1 MCKIMKMNKELRK
14 IFVYECH
21 FKVIVEGKISYKSK
35 LGRAIRKHLEYYND
49 VKAPNIKYL
58 DKRAYYPE
66 YKTEEKLEWFL
77 YCWSVGYWQ
86 ALDNA
91 VDTLSYVIKYHLE
104 PTLEETEN

>member
-21 FKVIVEGKISYKSK
+21 FKVIVEGKIKYNSK
-35 LGRAIRKHLEYYND
+35 LGRAIRKHLEYYDD

-58 DKRAYYPE
+58 DMRAYNPE
-66 YKTEEKLEWFL
+66 YITEEKLEWL
-77 YCWSVGYWQ
+77 RYCWSVGYWQ

-91 VDTLSYVIKYHLE
+91 VDTLSYIIKYHIE
-104 PTLEETEN
+104 PVLEETEN